1 MCVGVSALRT
11 SEHILISSAFAK
23 GAPSQSSSDST
34 PIEER
39 KSDDSRTQSREER
52 GRSKDSGKTSPEES
66 GNASRQEPQTP
77 RRDSSSTETRRS
89 DESRR
94 NSSSEKRESRDTNNS
109 RSDAESSAG
118 TVRTP
123 NQRTETSDRAVDITD
138 RRDESRTQDSR
149 GETPSYYDRKETPT
163 LGGQIL
169 KHEERRDR
177 EYEFRRRYYD
187 PFFYP
192 YDYRLYSSYPY
203 YDIGPVVI
211 IDAEN
216 WPVNHGRWRRS
227 YEYAKPA
234 PGSLEEALVDIE
246 ATWWEENPTLLMWH
260 IDASHGVDIYTDGK
274 YSHSLTPRQ
283 VYKLTVEAMSRI
295 RTVDFSFDDI
305 DRHGF
310 TARVRARHEYLG
322 PDSRHRI
329 AYLTYYLEKIRNR
342 WMIDRIDIRQ
352 ASKYGATSCFIAT
365 AAYGTPM
372 EDEVLVLR
380 EFRERYLLTSSPGR
394 MFVGLYYRVSPP
406 IAESIRSNEAA
417 RAAVRTLLNP
427 VVYLC
432 RLLMPSA
439 GT

>member
-94 NSSSEKRESRDTNNS
+94 NSSSEKQESRDTNNS

-260 IDASHGVDIYTDGK
+260 IDASHGVDVYTNGK

-295 RTVDFSFDDI
+295 RTVDFTFDDI

-329 AYLTYYLEKIRNR
+329 AYLTYYLEKVRNR

-380 EFRERYLLTSSPGR
+380 EFRERYLLNSSPGR